1 APAALSAAMNR
12 AGSTSP
18 GLMLLPHPIADQ
30 VHGPMQRG
38 HNKDDGE
45 EAEEREAEEES
56 REGPRGERETE
67 EQSANHE
74 VKLVEPGG
82 LRPAREVHPPLPEGA
97 REVSEECAEGQNCR
111 GAEGLRGRPKGP
123 RRFWCG
129 DVERQREEKAEDRT
143 GQGPTNQATPR
154 LAVPEDPL
162 PTGEPAAEVD
172 RRTSAEDD
180 RHRVR
185 EEGGEEEPE
194 GLGDRLE
201 GHRAIERET
210 WGYR

>member
-1 APAALSAAMNR
+1 MNR

-38 HNKDDGE
+38 RNNDDGE
-45 EAEEREAEEES
+45 EAE
-56 REGPRGERETE
+56 
-67 EQSANHE
+67 
-74 VKLVEPGG
+74 
-82 LRPAREVHPPLPEGA
+82 
-97 REVSEECAEGQNCR
+97 
-111 GAEGLRGRPKGP
+111 
-123 RRFWCG
+123 
-129 DVERQREEKAEDRT
+129 DRV
-143 GQGPTNQATPR
+143 GQGPASQATPR

-162 PTGEPAAEVD
+162 PIGELAAEVD

-210 WGYR
+210 CGYR